1 MRLRSFTSKRTSSG
15 ISSFNVNVQSTY
27 ASLPLNRGL
36 AKFCGAMNFNHILSY
51 TKILKTLQVKSREAA
66 EKIMKEA
73 ADRLIIL
80 CMEESESIDVYPD
93 GTQIA
98 CVAVSLD
105 STWQKRGDSS
115 KHGVIFLIS
124 VDTGEVLDY

>member
-1 MRLRSFTSKRTSSG
+1 M
-15 ISSFNVNVQSTY
+15 
-27 ASLPLNRGL
+27 
-36 AKFCGAMNFNHILSY
+36 
-51 TKILKTLQVKSREAA
+51 KTLQVKSKEAA

-80 CMEESESIDVYPD
+80 CMEESESIYVDPD

-98 CVAVSLD
+98 RVAVTLD
-105 STWQKRGDSS
+105 GTLQKRGHSS
-115 KHGVIFLIS
+115 KHGFIFLIS